1 MNQLYET
8 PVLEGVHL
16 QSTEEE
22 LNTAMFRAGLF
33 QYSHEYM
40 KDRHFQRYVLPIGI
54 KTMDNVHQFLEQLDA
69 DSRGLRNANGCN
81 KAYSARHSLAY
92 QHGPTIDPFDWA
104 LSSLARARRTCCGCH
119 HNSSFAVHERA
130 KSGFFCK

>member
-22 LNTAMFRAGLF
+22 LDAAMHRAGMF
-33 QYSHEYM
+33 QYSHEYL

-54 KTMDNVHQFLEQLDA
+54 RTMDNVHQFLEKLDA
-69 DSRGLRNANGCN
+69 DNRGLSNATGCH
-81 KAYSARHSLAY
+81 KVSVARSSLAY
-92 QHGPTIDPFDWA
+92 QHGPTIDPMDWA
-104 LSSLARARRTCCGCH
+104 ISSLARARRTCCGCH
-119 HNSSFAVHERA
+119 HTGSFAVSERV
-130 KSGFFCK
+130 KTGITL